1 MQFLWNAMSAATMYE
16 CKDVSFYPEPGAAA
30 IAVSSPSIKQSYRT
44 MTNNLK
50 TSFDQFN
57 LRDCLLSSCQELN
70 RGEFFVLLQVS
81 LLVFFPSLGLSIIC
95 QTCDVDEAD
104 ADQQL
109 DINADA
115 EIADDQDLLDY
126 TRIRTMEQQQTPQRT
141 SSIRTV
147 PKSTQ
152 KISTRT
158 NAHGSE
164 DSEEAM
170 RGIENGEGRGYG
182 AVRVTT
188 KVWQTVVIHF

>member
-1 MQFLWNAMSAATMYE
+1 M
-16 CKDVSFYPEPGAAA
+16 
-30 IAVSSPSIKQSYRT
+30 AVSSPSIKQSYRT
-44 MTNNLK
+44 MANNLK

-70 RGEFFVLLQVS
+70 RGEFFVLLQMS

-95 QTCDVDEAD
+95 QTCDVNEAD

-126 TRIRTMEQQQTPQRT
+126 TRIRTMEQQQTQK
-141 SSIRTV
+141 
-147 PKSTQ
+147 KSTQ

>member
-1 MQFLWNAMSAATMYE
+1 MQFLWNAMSDAMFE

-30 IAVSSPSIKQSYRT
+30 VSAVSSPSIKQSYRT

-70 RGEFFVLLQVS
+70 RGEFFIVLQMS
-81 LLVFFPSLGLSIIC
+81 LLVFFPGLGLSIIA

-104 ADQQL
+104 AMQQL
-109 DINADA
+109 DIIENADV
-115 EIADDQDLLDY
+115 DDQDLMDY
-126 TRIRTMEQQQTPQRT
+126 TRIRTMEQQQQQKRIA
-141 SSIRTV
+141 SIRYQT
-147 PKSTQ
+147 KST
-152 KISTRT
+152 KISTPT
-158 NAHGSE
+158 NAHGSD
-164 DSEEAM
+164 DSAEAM